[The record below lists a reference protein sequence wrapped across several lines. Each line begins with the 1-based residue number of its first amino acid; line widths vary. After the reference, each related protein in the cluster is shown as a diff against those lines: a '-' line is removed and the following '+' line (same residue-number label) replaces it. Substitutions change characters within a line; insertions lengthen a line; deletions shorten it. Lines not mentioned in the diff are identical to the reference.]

1 MKPES
6 GTIPLLEVRNL
17 VRRFGGYIAL
27 DQVSCAITPGT
38 VHALIGPNG
47 AGKTTFI
54 NVVSG
59 LIKPNAG
66 QLMFMGRRYIGA
78 RPDQI
83 VAMGIARNFQQVRLF
98 PNLSIFE
105 NVMIGRHCRQPGFGI
120 REFFAMDRTAA
131 QSRALAQQMLNFVG
145 FRGGDKSEPRHLTLV
160 EQRRVEIARAL
171 ISDPKLLL
179 LDEPAAGMNPAET
192 SELGAIIDKMR
203 QAGRT
208 VLLIEH
214 HMNLVMAIADQITVL
229 NAGKVIASGPPAEVR
244 EDSAVITAYL
254 GQAA

>member
-1 MKPES
+1 
-6 GTIPLLEVRNL
+6 
-17 VRRFGGYIAL
+17 
-27 DQVSCAITPGT
+27 
-38 VHALIGPNG
+38 
-47 AGKTTFI
+47 
-54 NVVSG
+54 
-59 LIKPNAG
+59 
-66 QLMFMGRRYIGA
+66 
-78 RPDQI
+78 
-83 VAMGIARNFQQVRLF
+83 
-98 PNLSIFE
+98 
-105 NVMIGRHCRQPGFGI
+105 
-120 REFFAMDRTAA
+120 MDRTAA

-179 LDEPAAGMNPAET
+179 LDEPAAGINPAET

-244 EDSAVITAYL
+244 EDPAVITAYL